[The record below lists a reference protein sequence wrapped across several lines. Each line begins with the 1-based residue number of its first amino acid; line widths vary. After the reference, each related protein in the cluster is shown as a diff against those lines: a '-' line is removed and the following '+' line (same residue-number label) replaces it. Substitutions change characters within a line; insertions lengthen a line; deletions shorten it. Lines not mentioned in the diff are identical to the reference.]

1 MAERG
6 PSDWLAV
13 FGHPAGLAWVLSHA
27 RLIFPAERAGLPVV
41 TEQQRT
47 LSAIIAGEIM
57 ALAFVAV

>member
-1 MAERG
+1 LTEVR
-6 PSDWLAV
+6 
-13 FGHPAGLAWVLSHA
+13 
-27 RLIFPAERAGLPVV
+27 PAELEDLGEKRQTRFGLPVV